1 MGTCFLSLCAKSIT
15 CYTFYAKSIADTPHK
30 DLHMAHIIKFKSSA
44 MGQIFAHINRDRSTV
59 SKYSNADI
67 DLSRTPQNFELHH
80 GDMEILQKKLQEVS
94 HTHRKDLVVC
104 CGVAITLPNELK
116 NAKIERQKDFFTE
129 CHKFLEAKFGAKN
142 SVYSVVHFD
151 ETTPHLH
158 YGFIPVIEKERKCR
172 SKAKAGQTYTQRRIC
187 AKEVITKDLLKSF
200 HDELQ
205 EHISKTFPEVRLVAE
220 DKQARMKQSKSIA
233 ELKEE
238 TKKRMESKEKQLDQ
252 VCWEAKIWK
261 HVAEGL
267 KDEAK
272 AVKDKAEQTAKQEAK
287 EKAKKLAEAEAQKH
301 IKQAQEA
308 IESLRNLA
316 DTLAK
321 RKFEKKTGLF
331 GIRLSADEYADLYSK
346 ASIDTELKE
355 AKETLNALSGK
366 HLQDLEKANKDL
378 NSQNEALKSENKRL
392 NEQNQKAQ
400 IDIAEAK
407 EQAENAQSE
416 RDHAE
421 AKLSRLEKANKDLT
435 LENSFLKRTLTGVWQ
450 KIENVL
456 SEPVK
461 QALIKL
467 GIGKARSQGRSL

>member
-1 MGTCFLSLCAKSIT
+1 
-15 CYTFYAKSIADTPHK
+15 
-30 DLHMAHIIKFKSSA
+30 MAHITKFKAAA
-44 MGQIFAHINRDRSTV
+44 MGQIFAHINRDDKQTR
-59 SKYSNADI
+59 KYGNKEI
-67 DLSRTPQNFELHH
+67 DAAKTPQNIALVQ
-80 GDMEILQKKLQEVS
+80 GDLGTLQKRLGEVAHS
-94 HTHRKDLVVC
+94 ARSDLVVC

-129 CHKFLEAKFGAKN
+129 CHNFLSCKFGEKN
-142 SVYSVVHFD
+142 TVYSVVHFD

-158 YGFIPVIEKERKCR
+158 FGFVPVVEKQIKYR
-172 SKAKAGQTYTQRRIC
+172 SKDKRGQTYTQERVC
-187 AKEVITKDLLKSF
+187 ADDVVTRKMLNAF

-205 EHISKTFPEVRLVAE
+205 AHIAKTFPDVRIVAE
-220 DKQARMKQSKSIA
+220 DKQARMKQSKSIQ
-233 ELKEE
+233 ELKEA

-252 VCWEAKIWK
+252 VCFEANVWK
-261 HVAEGL
+261 GVAESW
-267 KDEAK
+267 KDDAREIAK
-272 AVKDKAEQTAKQEAK
+272 KAEQKAIAEAK
-287 EKAKKLAEAEAQKH
+287 EKAKKLAEAEAQKQ

-308 IESLRNLA
+308 IESLRQLA
-316 DTLAK
+316 DNLAK
-321 RKFEKKTGLF
+321 RKFEKKAGLF

-392 NEQNQKAQ
+392 KS
-400 IDIAEAK
+400 DIAEAK

-421 AKLSRLEKANKDLT
+421 AKMTRLEKANKDLT
-435 LENSFLKRTLTGVWQ
+435 LENSFLKRTLNTVWQ

-461 QALIKL
+461 QALMKL
-467 GIGKARSQGRSL
+467 GIGKARSQGRSM